1 MKVNAVIL
9 NYNDAD
15 TVETLVHSICGYESL
30 EHIILVDNHS
40 QDDSRQ
46 RLQRL
51 ARENEKI
58 QLVFLEE
65 NGGYGKGNNAG
76 VRFAVRENQ
85 ADYVL
90 ISNPDVMFS
99 EECLKKMLHVFE
111 SHPDVA
117 AVTARMEDARYGTQK
132 NVWPLRGFWGELLS
146 MGPVSRRLF
155 RPFLEY
161 PERRFQG
168 KKAVYTDAVH
178 GSLFLVDGKKFLT
191 CGGYDEGIFLYQE
204 EAVLAQRFRKA
215 GYRSVLLLNC
225 SYRHEHSVSISKS
238 FQGELERQRLREESV
253 LYYMQHY
260 LSAGSWKIRLAKCWF
275 RGIRMEIRAA
285 RMAEAVLAL
294 RRKNI

>member
-15 TVETLVHSICGYESL
+15 TVETLVRSICGYEVL
-30 EHIILVDNHS
+30 EYIILVDNHS

-46 RLQRL
+46 KLQQL
-51 ARENEKI
+51 ACEYEKI

-76 VRFAVRENQ
+76 VRFAAEENQ

-90 ISNPDVMFS
+90 ISNPDVVFS
-99 EECLKKMLHVFE
+99 EECLKKMLRIFE
-111 SHPDVA
+111 AHKDVA
-117 AVTARMEDARYGTQK
+117 AVTARMEDAQYGTQK
-132 NVWPLRGFWGELLS
+132 NGWPLRGFWGELFS
-146 MGPVSRRLF
+146 MGPVSRRLL

-161 PERRFQG
+161 PDRRFQG

-178 GSLFLVDGKKFLT
+178 GSLFMVDGKKFLD

-225 SYRHEHSVSISKS
+225 HYRHEHSVSISKS
-238 FQGELERQRLREESV
+238 FQG
-253 LYYMQHY
+253 
-260 LSAGSWKIRLAKCWF
+260 
-275 RGIRMEIRAA
+275 
-285 RMAEAVLAL
+285 
-294 RRKNI
+294 

>member
-15 TVETLVHSICGYESL
+15 TVETLVRSICGYEVL
-30 EHIILVDNHS
+30 EYIILVDNHS

-46 RLQRL
+46 KLQQL
-51 ARENEKI
+51 ACEHEKI

-76 VRFAVRENQ
+76 VRFAAEENQ

-90 ISNPDVMFS
+90 ISNPDVVFS
-99 EECLKKMLHVFE
+99 EECLKKILRIFE
-111 SHPDVA
+111 AHKDVA

-132 NVWPLRGFWGELLS
+132 NAWPLRGFWGELLS

-161 PERRFQG
+161 PDRRFQG

-178 GSLFLVDGKKFLT
+178 GSLFMVDGKKFLD
-191 CGGYDEGIFLYQE
+191 CGGYDEGIFRPFL
-204 EAVLAQRFRKA
+204 
-215 GYRSVLLLNC
+215 RS
-225 SYRHEHSVSISKS
+225 
-238 FQGELERQRLREESV
+238 
-253 LYYMQHY
+253 
-260 LSAGSWKIRLAKCWF
+260 
-275 RGIRMEIRAA
+275 
-285 RMAEAVLAL
+285 
-294 RRKNI
+294 